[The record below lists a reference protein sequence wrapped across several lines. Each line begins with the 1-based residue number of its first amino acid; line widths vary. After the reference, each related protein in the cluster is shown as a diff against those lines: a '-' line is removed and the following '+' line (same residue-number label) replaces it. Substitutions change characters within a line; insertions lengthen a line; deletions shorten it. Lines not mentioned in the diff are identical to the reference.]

1 MNKLKR
7 IISLAFIIAFALSQ
21 FEYIKAESVEADMT
35 DARNAQKVV
44 ASEEAVKEEAKE
56 EAKAETVAGCQT
68 HDEAV
73 DELTKAMDEKM
84 YSLNEKNDD
93 YMLRINKVEKPQ
105 DYQNPSEY
113 KPHYQLSFTILNK
126 EKSFSDLDM
135 TNLAGLINDLYKEDK
150 IDRIKFTLNKDEGR
164 NLKDELA
171 NLDDEERKA
180 KINALIIDS
189 LEKSMLIGKDRK
201 LGTIDNKEGGIR
213 ISKAA
218 CDDKEAFLWL
228 RIPFRNA
235 IVNEIKD
242 KIEAQDI
249 TVNKNA
255 DVNWK
260 DGVKIKDSVADKQG
274 YQGHIDNA
282 VVTDESARD
291 TKTAGEKLGKI
302 KLKFTDDTELIL
314 ENQKLIVKEDK
325 KAEENNNTK
334 PNDKEKDNTKDNN
347 KKPDTKEKEAMP
359 ERKDKENNRNDRN
372 DRNDRYDRYN
382 KNKKSESNEKN
393 TRLSKNDKVDK
404 KETKTE
410 AKREE
415 KQDYGILAPA
425 QALRLVQHIDLP
437 QGEKGEAIR
446 ELIARGI
453 LSGVSDTEFKGKLAI
468 NRAMLAQ
475 VLMTIS
481 KDKSVGLIDY
491 EDIKGDEWYADAMT
505 WALTHGIYKG
515 YPDKTVKATQK
526 ITRQEFASVIYNFIK
541 EHNINMPK
549 VKDFNYKDQD
559 KIASWALD
567 QVKYMDELDL
577 VNGESQDNYNA
588 TSTYT
593 REELALTIYKIIKFI
608 ESK

>member
-35 DARNAQKVV
+35 DAKNAETVV
-44 ASEEAVKEEAKE
+44 ASEEVEKE

-68 HDEAV
+68 HDEAIK
-73 DELTKAMDEKM
+73 ELEEELDKKLESINTK
-84 YSLNEKNDD
+84 NND
-93 YMLRINKVEKPQ
+93 YMLRLNKVANVEENQ
-105 DYQNPSEY
+105 DPKSYVA
-113 KPHYQLSFTILNK
+113 HYQLSFTILDK
-126 EKSFSDLDM
+126 DKTFDSIDMMSLAGAISDL
-135 TNLAGLINDLYKEDK
+135 LIDK
-150 IDRIKFTLNKDEGR
+150 KVDKMRINEEKDID
-164 NLKDELA
+164 LA
-171 NLDDEERKA
+171 NTLTGTPEADYKHAISEMIIEGIKKSLKLNDET
-180 KINALIIDS
+180 
-189 LEKSMLIGKDRK
+189 K
-201 LGTIDNKEGGIR
+201 LGDMHKKESGIR
-213 ISKAA
+213 ISKKA
-218 CDDKEAFLWL
+218 CDDKEAFIWL

-242 KIEAQDI
+242 KIEAKDI

-260 DGVKIKDSVADKQG
+260 DGVKVKESVADKQG
-274 YQGHIDNA
+274 YQGHINNA
-282 VVTDESARD
+282 VITDESARD

-302 KLKFTDDTELIL
+302 KLKFTDDTELTL
-314 ENQKLIVKEDK
+314 DNQKLIVKEDK
-325 KAEENNNTK
+325 KVEDNNKDNTK
-334 PNDKEKDNTKDNN
+334 PDDKEKDNTKDNN
-347 KKPDTKEKEAMP
+347 KDNKKPDTKEKEEMP
-359 ERKDKENNRNDRN
+359 ERKDKKNH
-372 DRNDRYDRYN
+372 RY
-382 KNKKSESNEKN
+382 K
-393 TRLSKNDKVDK
+393 KNDKDDKRLTQDKNTKLSKKTDLDK
-404 KETKTE
+404 KETKSETKGE
-410 AKREE
+410 AKQE

-425 QALRLVQHIDLP
+425 QALRLVQHTDLP

-446 ELIARGI
+446 ELIARGV

-475 VLMTIS
+475 VLMNIS

-491 EDIKGDEWYADAMT
+491 EDIKGDEWYAEAMT

-515 YPDKTVKATQK
+515 YPDKTLKATQK

-559 KIASWALD
+559 KIASWALN
-567 QVKYMDELDL
+567 QVKYLDELNL
-577 VNGESQDNYNA
+577 VKGESLDNYNA
-588 TSTYT
+588 QGNYT

>member
-21 FEYIKAESVEADMT
+21 FEYVKAESVEADMT
-35 DARNAQKVV
+35 NAKNAETVV
-44 ASEEAVKEEAKE
+44 ASEEVEKEEAKE
-56 EAKAETVAGCQT
+56 EAKAETVATCKT

-73 DELTKAMDEKM
+73 EELTKAMDEKM
-84 YSLNEKNDD
+84 SKLNEKNND
-93 YMLRINKVEKPQ
+93 YILRISKVEEPK
-105 DYQNPSEY
+105 DYQDQSLDPAKHKS
-113 KPHYQLSFTILNK
+113 HYQLSFTIINK
-126 EKSFSDLDM
+126 EKSFSEIDM
-135 TNLAGLINDLYKEDK
+135 TNLAELINDLYKEDK
-150 IDRIKFTLNKDEGR
+150 IDRIKFTLNKDEGS
-164 NLKDELA
+164 NLKDKLA
-171 NLDDEERKA
+171 NLNDEQRKVE
-180 KINALIIDS
+180 INALIKRGLIN
-189 LEKSMLIGKDRK
+189 SMILGEGRK
-201 LGTIDNKEGGIR
+201 LGTIDNREGGIR
-213 ISKAA
+213 LSKKA

-242 KIEAQDI
+242 KIQAKDI

-274 YQGHIDNA
+274 YQGHIEHA
-282 VVTDESARD
+282 TVTDESARN
-291 TKTAGEKLGKI
+291 TKTAGVKSGNI
-302 KLKFTDDTELIL
+302 KLKFSDDTELTL

-325 KAEENNNTK
+325 KAEE
-334 PNDKEKDNTKDNN
+334 KELLPQRKDNENN
-347 KKPDTKEKEAMP
+347 KY
-359 ERKDKENNRNDRN
+359 DRY

-382 KNKKSESNEKN
+382 KDKKNESNEKN
-393 TRLSKNDKVDK
+393 TKESKNDKVA

-410 AKREE
+410 AKAEKTE
-415 KQDYGILAPA
+415 AKQDHGILAPA
-425 QALRLVQHIDLP
+425 QALRLVQHKDLP
-437 QGEKGEAIR
+437 QGEKGEATR

-515 YPDKTVKATQK
+515 YPDKTVKAAQN

-549 VKDFNYKDQD
+549 IKNFNYKDQD
-559 KIASWALD
+559 QIASWALN
-567 QVKYMDELDL
+567 QVKYLDEIGL
-577 VNGESQDNYNA
+577 VSGASTDTYNA
-588 TSTYT
+588 KGTYT
-593 REELALTIYKIIKFI
+593 REDLALTIYKIIKFI
-608 ESK
+608 ENK

>member
-35 DARNAQKVV
+35 DAKNVETVV
-44 ASEEAVKEEAKE
+44 ASEEVEKE

-68 HDEAV
+68 HDEAIE
-73 DELTKAMDEKM
+73 ELTKAMDEKM
-84 YSLNEKNDD
+84 SSLNEKNDD

-135 TNLAGLINDLYKEDK
+135 TGLAGLINDLYKEEK
-150 IDRIKFTLNKDEGR
+150 IDRLKFTLNKDEGR

-213 ISKAA
+213 ISKTA
-218 CDDKEAFLWL
+218 CDDKEAFIWL

-242 KIEAQDI
+242 KIEAKDI

-282 VVTDESARD
+282 VGTDESARD

-359 ERKDKENNRNDRN
+359 ERKDNENNRHN
-372 DRNDRYDRYN
+372 RNDRYDKRPT
-382 KNKKSESNEKN
+382 KDKN
-393 TRLSKNDKVDK
+393 TKQSKKTDLDKQ
-404 KETKTE
+404 ETKQET
-410 AKREE
+410 KQE

-425 QALRLVQHIDLP
+425 QALRLVKHTDLP

-453 LSGVSDTEFKGKLAI
+453 ISGVSDTEFKGKLAI

-491 EDIKGDEWYADAMT
+491 VDIKGDEWYAEAMT

-515 YPDKTVKATQK
+515 YPDKTLKATQN

-541 EHNINMPK
+541 EHKINMPK

-559 KIASWALD
+559 KIASWALN
-567 QVKYMDELDL
+567 QVKYVDELNL
-577 VNGESQDNYNA
+577 VNGENADNYNA
-588 TSTYT
+588 QGNYT

>member
-21 FEYIKAESVEADMT
+21 FECIKAESVEADMT
-35 DARNAQKVV
+35 DARNAQTVV
-44 ASEEAVKEEAKE
+44 ASEEAVKEEV
-56 EAKAETVAGCQT
+56 KAETVATCKT

-84 YSLNEKNDD
+84 SGLNEKNDD

-126 EKSFSDLDM
+126 EKSFSELDM
-135 TNLAGLINDLYKEDK
+135 TGLAGLINDLYKEDK
-150 IDRIKFTLNKDEGR
+150 IDRLKFTLNKDEGR

-213 ISKAA
+213 ISKKA
-218 CDDKEAFLWL
+218 CDNKEAFIWL

-242 KIEAQDI
+242 KIEAKDI
-249 TVNKNA
+249 TVNKN
-255 DVNWK
+255 DNVNWK

-274 YQGHIDNA
+274 YQGHLDHA
-282 VVTDESARD
+282 TVTDESARD
-291 TKTAGEKLGKI
+291 TKTAGEKSGKI
-302 KLKFTDDTELIL
+302 KLKFTDDTELTL

-334 PNDKEKDNTKDNN
+334 PNNKEKDNNQDNN
-347 KKPDTKEKEAMP
+347 KKPDTKEKEEMP
-359 ERKDKENNRNDRN
+359 ERKDNENNRNH
-372 DRNDRYDRYN
+372 RNDRYDRYN
-382 KNKKSESNEKN
+382 KDKKNESNDKN
-393 TRLSKNDKVDK
+393 TKLSKNDKVAK
-404 KETKTE
+404 KETKKE

-425 QALRLVQHIDLP
+425 QALRLVQHRDLSD
-437 QGEKGEAIR
+437 GEKGEAIR
-446 ELIARGI
+446 ELIARGV

-491 EDIKGDEWYADAMT
+491 EDIKGDEWYAEAMT

-541 EHNINMPK
+541 EHKINMQK

-567 QVKYMDELDL
+567 QVKYMDELGL

-588 TSTYT
+588 TSIYT
-593 REELALTIYKIIKFI
+593 REDLALSIYKIIRFI

>member
-35 DARNAQKVV
+35 DAKNAQTVV
-44 ASEEAVKEEAKE
+44 ASEEVVKEEV
-56 EAKAETVAGCQT
+56 KAETVAGCQT
-68 HDEAV
+68 HEEALE
-73 DELTKAMDEKM
+73 ELEEALKNKIESVNT
-84 YSLNEKNDD
+84 KNDD
-93 YMLRINKVEKPQ
+93 YVLRLNKLKDIDVKSN
-105 DYQNPSEY
+105 QNPANY
-113 KPHYQLSFTILNK
+113 VAHYELLFTIVNK
-126 EKSFSDLDM
+126 DKKFSDIDM
-135 TNLAGLINDLYKEDK
+135 DSLAGTITDLYREGKIDKLKFKLDEKEGNDLKTEIGNLNETQTKDAIKDMIYEGLKASMSLKEDTK
-150 IDRIKFTLNKDEGR
+150 
-164 NLKDELA
+164 
-171 NLDDEERKA
+171 
-180 KINALIIDS
+180 
-189 LEKSMLIGKDRK
+189 LESM
-201 LGTIDNKEGGIR
+201 NNHEGGIR
-213 ISKAA
+213 LSKKA
-218 CDDKEAFLWL
+218 CDDKEAFIWL

-249 TVNKNA
+249 TVNKN
-255 DVNWK
+255 DNVNWQ
-260 DGVKIKDSVADKQG
+260 DGVKIKDGVVDTNGG
-274 YQGHIDNA
+274 YQGHLDHA
-282 VVTDESARD
+282 TVTDESARD

-302 KLKFTDDTELIL
+302 KLKFTDDTELTL

-325 KAEENNNTK
+325 KAEDNNKDNTK
-334 PNDKEKDNTKDNN
+334 PDNKEKDNNQDNN

-359 ERKDKENNRNDRN
+359 ERKDNENH
-372 DRNDRYDRYN
+372 RNDRYN
-382 KNKKSESNEKN
+382 KDKKNESNEKN

-404 KETKTE
+404 KET
-410 AKREE
+410 KREE

-425 QALRLVQHIDLP
+425 QALRLVQHRDLP
-437 QGEKGEAIR
+437 EGEKGEAIR
-446 ELIARGI
+446 ELLARGV

-475 VLMTIS
+475 VLMSIS

-515 YPDKTVKATQK
+515 YPDKTLKATQK

-541 EHNINMPK
+541 EHKINMPK
-549 VKDFNYKDQD
+549 VRDFNYKDQD

-567 QVKYMDELDL
+567 QVKYMDELGL

-588 TSTYT
+588 TGTYT
-593 REELALTIYKIIKFI
+593 REDLALTIYKIIRFI

>member
-21 FEYIKAESVEADMT
+21 FECIKAESVEADMT
-35 DARNAQKVV
+35 DAKNAETVV
-44 ASEEAVKEEAKE
+44 ASEEVKKEEV
-56 EAKAETVAGCQT
+56 KAETVAGCQT
-68 HDEAV
+68 HEEAV

-84 YSLNEKNDD
+84 SSLNEKNDD

-105 DYQNPSEY
+105 DYQNQSLDPA
-113 KPHYQLSFTILNK
+113 KHKNHYQLSFTIINK
-126 EKSFSDLDM
+126 EKSFSEIDM

-150 IDRIKFTLNKDEGR
+150 IDRLKFTLNKDEGR

-201 LGTIDNKEGGIR
+201 LGTIDNREGGIR
-213 ISKAA
+213 LSKMA
-218 CDDKEAFLWL
+218 CDDKEAFIWL

-242 KIEAQDI
+242 KIEAKDI
-249 TVNKNA
+249 TVNKN
-255 DVNWK
+255 DNVNWK

-291 TKTAGEKLGKI
+291 TKTAGEKSGKI
-302 KLKFTDDTELIL
+302 KLKFTDDTELTL

-334 PNDKEKDNTKDNN
+334 PSDKEKDNTQDNN

-359 ERKDKENNRNDRN
+359 ERRDNENHRN
-372 DRNDRYDRYN
+372 DRYN
-382 KNKKSESNEKN
+382 KNKKNESNEKN
-393 TRLSKNDKVDK
+393 TKLSKNDKVYK
-404 KETKTE
+404 KETKIETKVE
-410 AKREE
+410 KTEE

-425 QALRLVQHIDLP
+425 QALRLVQHRDLP
-437 QGEKGEAIR
+437 DGEKGEAIR
-446 ELIARGI
+446 ELIARGV

-491 EDIKGDEWYADAMT
+491 EDIKGDEWYAEAMT

-541 EHNINMPK
+541 EHKINMPK

-567 QVKYMDELDL
+567 QVKYMDELGL

-593 REELALTIYKIIKFI
+593 REDLALTIYKIIRFI

>member
-21 FEYIKAESVEADMT
+21 FENIKAESVKAEAT
-35 DARNAQKVV
+35 DAKNVETV
-44 ASEEAVKEEAKE
+44 ITSEEEVKEEE
-56 EAKAETVAGCQT
+56 KAETVSGCKT

-84 YSLNEKNDD
+84 SKLNEKNDD
-93 YMLRINKVEKPQ
+93 YILRINKVEEPK
-105 DYQNPSEY
+105 DYQDQSLDPAKHKS
-113 KPHYQLSFTILNK
+113 HYQLSFTIINK
-126 EKSFSDLDM
+126 EKSFSEIDM
-135 TNLAGLINDLYKEDK
+135 TNLAELINDLYKEDK
-150 IDRIKFTLNKDEGR
+150 IDRIKFTLGKDEGK

-171 NLDDEERKA
+171 NLNDEQRKA
-180 KINALIIDS
+180 KINDLIIDS
-189 LEKSMLIGKDRK
+189 LEKSMLIGPNRK
-201 LGTIDNKEGGIR
+201 LGTIDNREGGVR
-213 ISKAA
+213 LSKKA
-218 CDDKEAFLWL
+218 CNDKEAFLWL

-242 KIEAQDI
+242 KIEAKDI
-249 TVNKNA
+249 TVNKN
-255 DVNWK
+255 DNVNWK

-282 VVTDESARD
+282 TVTDESARD

-302 KLKFTDDTELIL
+302 KLKFTDDTELTL
-314 ENQKLIVKEDK
+314 DNQKLIVKEDK
-325 KAEENNNTK
+325 KVEEKELLPQRKDNENNK
-334 PNDKEKDNTKDNN
+334 Y
-347 KKPDTKEKEAMP
+347 
-359 ERKDKENNRNDRN
+359 
-372 DRNDRYDRYN
+372 DRYDRHD
-382 KNKKSESNEKN
+382 
-393 TRLSKNDKVDK
+393 RNDKYDK
-404 KETKTE
+404 KQKTDKNSKKDKNIE
-410 AKREE
+410 SEEKEEKREE
-415 KQDYGILAPA
+415 KQDYGILAPL
-425 QALRLVQHIDLP
+425 QALRLVQHTDLP

-491 EDIKGDEWYADAMT
+491 LDIKGDEWYADAMT

-515 YPDKTVKATQK
+515 YPDKTVKAAQK

-541 EHNINMPK
+541 EHKINMPK
-549 VKDFNYKDQD
+549 VKNFNYKDQD
-559 KIASWALD
+559 KIASWALNA
-567 QVKYMDELDL
+567 VKYLDELGL
-577 VNGESQDNYNA
+577 VNGENAENYNA
-588 TSTYT
+588 QGTYS
-593 REELALTIYKIIKFI
+593 REDLALTIYKIIKFI

>member
-21 FEYIKAESVEADMT
+21 FECIKAESVEADMT
-35 DARNAQKVV
+35 DAKNAETVV
-44 ASEEAVKEEAKE
+44 ASEEVEKEEVKEEA
-56 EAKAETVAGCQT
+56 VAGCQT
-68 HDEAV
+68 HEEAV

-84 YSLNEKNDD
+84 SKLNEKNDD

-126 EKSFSDLDM
+126 EKSFSELDM
-135 TNLAGLINDLYKEDK
+135 TGLAGLINDLYKEDK
-150 IDRIKFTLNKDEGR
+150 IDRLKFTLNKDEGR

-201 LGTIDNKEGGIR
+201 LGTIDNREGGIR
-213 ISKAA
+213 LSKKA
-218 CDDKEAFLWL
+218 CGDKEAFIWL
-228 RIPFRNA
+228 RMPFRNA

-249 TVNKNA
+249 TVNKN
-255 DVNWK
+255 DNVNWK

-274 YQGHIDNA
+274 YQGHLDHA
-282 VVTDESARD
+282 TVTDESARD

-325 KAEENNNTK
+325 KAEDNNKDNTK
-334 PNDKEKDNTKDNN
+334 PDNKEKDNTK
-347 KKPDTKEKEAMP
+347 EKEEMP
-359 ERKDKENNRNDRN
+359 ERKDKENNRNDR
-372 DRNDRYDRYN
+372 YN
-382 KNKKSESNEKN
+382 KDKKNESNDKN
-393 TRLSKNDKVDK
+393 TRLSKNDKIDK

-410 AKREE
+410 AKTEA

-425 QALRLVQHIDLP
+425 QALRLVQHTDLP
-437 QGEKGEAIR
+437 DGEKGEAIR

-491 EDIKGDEWYADAMT
+491 EDIKGDEWYAEAMT

-515 YPDKTVKATQK
+515 YPDKTLKATQK

-541 EHNINMPK
+541 EHKINMPK

-567 QVKYMDELDL
+567 QVKYMDELGL

-588 TSTYT
+588 QGTYT
-593 REELALTIYKIIKFI
+593 REDLALTIYKIIRFI

>member
-35 DARNAQKVV
+35 DAKNAETIV
-44 ASEEAVKEEAKE
+44 ASEEVKKEEVKKE
-56 EAKAETVAGCQT
+56 EVKAETVAGCQT
-68 HDEAV
+68 HEDAIKELEEAL
-73 DELTKAMDEKM
+73 DKKLESINTK
-84 YSLNEKNDD
+84 NED
-93 YMLRINKVEKPQ
+93 YMLRLNKVANVEENQ
-105 DYQNPSEY
+105 DPNKYVT
-113 KPHYQLSFTILNK
+113 HYQLSFTILNK
-126 EKSFSDLDM
+126 EKTFEEINMMSLAGAISDLLIDKKVDTM
-135 TNLAGLINDLYKEDK
+135 RINEEKDINLVNTLTGMPEADYKHAISEM
-150 IDRIKFTLNKDEGR
+150 IIEGIKKSLKLN
-164 NLKDELA
+164 
-171 NLDDEERKA
+171 EET
-180 KINALIIDS
+180 
-189 LEKSMLIGKDRK
+189 K
-201 LGTIDNKEGGIR
+201 LGDMHTKESGIR

-218 CDDKEAFLWL
+218 CDDKEAFIWL

-242 KIEAQDI
+242 KIEAKDI
-249 TVNKNA
+249 TVNKN
-255 DVNWK
+255 DNVNWK

-274 YQGHIDNA
+274 YQGHLDHA
-282 VVTDESARD
+282 TVTDESARD
-291 TKTAGEKLGKI
+291 TKTAGKKLGKI
-302 KLKFTDDTELIL
+302 KLKFTDDTELTL

-325 KAEENNNTK
+325 KAEDNNTK
-334 PNDKEKDNTKDNN
+334 PNDKEKDNNQDNN
-347 KKPDTKEKEAMP
+347 KKPDTKEKEEMP
-359 ERKDKENNRNDRN
+359 ERKDNENNRNH
-372 DRNDRYDRYN
+372 RNDRYDRYN
-382 KNKKSESNEKN
+382 KDKKNESNDKN
-393 TRLSKNDKVDK
+393 TKLSKNDKVAK
-404 KETKTE
+404 KETKPE
-410 AKREE
+410 A

-425 QALRLVQHIDLP
+425 QALRLVQHRDLP
-437 QGEKGEAIR
+437 EGEKGEAIR
-446 ELIARGI
+446 ELIARGV

-491 EDIKGDEWYADAMT
+491 EDIKGDEWYAEAMT

-541 EHNINMPK
+541 EHKINMQK

-567 QVKYMDELDL
+567 QVKYMDELGL

-588 TSTYT
+588 TSIYT
-593 REELALTIYKIIKFI
+593 REDLALSIYKIIRFI

>member
-21 FEYIKAESVEADMT
+21 FECIKAESVEADMT
-35 DARNAQKVV
+35 DAKNAQMVV
-44 ASEEAVKEEAKE
+44 ASEEVKKEEV
-56 EAKAETVAGCQT
+56 KAETVAGCQT

-84 YSLNEKNDD
+84 SGLNEKNDD

-126 EKSFSDLDM
+126 EKSFSELDM
-135 TNLAGLINDLYKEDK
+135 TGLAGLINDLYKEDK
-150 IDRIKFTLNKDEGR
+150 IDRLKFTLNKDEGR

-213 ISKAA
+213 LSKKA
-218 CDDKEAFLWL
+218 CDNKEAFIWL
-228 RIPFRNA
+228 RMPFRNA

-274 YQGHIDNA
+274 YQGHLDHA
-282 VVTDESARD
+282 TVTDESARD
-291 TKTAGEKLGKI
+291 TKTAGEKHGKI

-359 ERKDKENNRNDRN
+359 ERKDNENH
-372 DRNDRYDRYN
+372 RNDRYN
-382 KNKKSESNEKN
+382 KDKKNESNEKN
-393 TRLSKNDKVDK
+393 TKLSKNDKVAK
-404 KETKTE
+404 KETKPETKTE
-410 AKREE
+410 A

-425 QALRLVQHIDLP
+425 QALRLVQHRDLP
-437 QGEKGEAIR
+437 EGEKGEAIR
-446 ELIARGI
+446 ELIARGV

-515 YPDKTVKATQK
+515 YPDKTLKATQK

-541 EHNINMPK
+541 EHKINMPK

-567 QVKYMDELDL
+567 QVKYMDELGL
-577 VNGESQDNYNA
+577 VNGESQDTYNA

-593 REELALTIYKIIKFI
+593 REDLALTIYKIIRFI

>member
-7 IISLAFIIAFALSQ
+7 IISLVFIIAFALSQ

-35 DARNAQKVV
+35 DAKNVETVV
-44 ASEEAVKEEAKE
+44 ASEEVEKE

-68 HDEAV
+68 HEDAIKELEEALKNKIESV
-73 DELTKAMDEKM
+73 NT
-84 YSLNEKNDD
+84 KNDD
-93 YMLRINKVEKPQ
+93 YMLRLNKVANVEENQ
-105 DYQNPSEY
+105 DPNKYVA
-113 KPHYQLSFTILNK
+113 HYQLSFTILDK
-126 EKSFSDLDM
+126 DKTFEEIDMMSLAGAISDL
-135 TNLAGLINDLYKEDK
+135 LIDKKVDKMRINEEKDIDLVNTLTGTPEADYKHAISEMIIEGIKKSLKLNDE
-150 IDRIKFTLNKDEGR
+150 T
-164 NLKDELA
+164 
-171 NLDDEERKA
+171 
-180 KINALIIDS
+180 
-189 LEKSMLIGKDRK
+189 K
-201 LGTIDNKEGGIR
+201 LGDMHTKESGIR

-218 CDDKEAFLWL
+218 CEDKEAFIWL

-255 DVNWK
+255 EVNWK
-260 DGVKIKDSVADKQG
+260 DGVKIKDSVANKQG
-274 YQGHIDNA
+274 YQGHIDHA
-282 VVTDESARD
+282 TVTDESARD
-291 TKTAGEKLGKI
+291 TKTVGEKSGKI
-302 KLKFTDDTELIL
+302 KLKFTDDTELTL

-334 PNDKEKDNTKDNN
+334 PSDKEKDNTQDNN

-359 ERKDKENNRNDRN
+359 ERKDKENNRNH
-372 DRNDRYDRYN
+372 RNDRYDRYN
-382 KNKKSESNEKN
+382 KDKKNESNEKN
-393 TRLSKNDKVDK
+393 TKLSKNDKVDK
-404 KETKTE
+404 KETKRE
-410 AKREE
+410 A

-425 QALRLVQHIDLP
+425 QALRLVQHRDLP
-437 QGEKGEAIR
+437 DGEKGEAIR
-446 ELIARGI
+446 ELIARGV

-505 WALTHGIYKG
+505 WALTYGIYKG

-541 EHNINMPK
+541 EHKINMPK
-549 VKDFNYKDQD
+549 VKNFNYKDQD

-567 QVKYMDELDL
+567 QVKYMDELGL

-593 REELALTIYKIIKFI
+593 REDLALSIYKIIRFI

>member
-35 DARNAQKVV
+35 DARNAQTVV
-44 ASEEAVKEEAKE
+44 ASEEVEKE

-68 HDEAV
+68 HEDAIK
-73 DELTKAMDEKM
+73 ELEESLKNKIESVNTK
-84 YSLNEKNDD
+84 NED
-93 YMLRINKVEKPQ
+93 YMLRLNKVANVEENQ
-105 DYQNPSEY
+105 DPNKYVA
-113 KPHYQLSFTILNK
+113 HYQLSFTILDK
-126 EKSFSDLDM
+126 DKTFEEIDMMSLAGAISDL
-135 TNLAGLINDLYKEDK
+135 LIDKKVDKMRINEEKDIDLVNTLTGTPEADYKHAISEMIIEGIKKSLKLNDE
-150 IDRIKFTLNKDEGR
+150 T
-164 NLKDELA
+164 
-171 NLDDEERKA
+171 
-180 KINALIIDS
+180 
-189 LEKSMLIGKDRK
+189 K
-201 LGTIDNKEGGIR
+201 LGDMHTKESGIR

-249 TVNKNA
+249 TVNKN
-255 DVNWK
+255 DNVNWQ

-274 YQGHIDNA
+274 YQGHLDHA
-282 VVTDESARD
+282 TVTDESNRD

-302 KLKFTDDTELIL
+302 KLKFTDDTELTL
-314 ENQKLIVKEDK
+314 ENQKLIVKEVK

-334 PNDKEKDNTKDNN
+334 PNNKEKDNTKDNN
-347 KKPDTKEKEAMP
+347 KKPDTKEKEEMP
-359 ERKDKENNRNDRN
+359 ERKDNENNRNH
-372 DRNDRYDRYN
+372 RNDRYDRYN
-382 KNKKSESNEKN
+382 KDKKNESNDKN
-393 TRLSKNDKVDK
+393 TKLSKNDKVAK
-404 KETKTE
+404 KETKPET
-410 AKREE
+410 KIEE

-425 QALRLVQHIDLP
+425 QALRLVQHRDLP
-437 QGEKGEAIR
+437 DGEKGEAIR
-446 ELIARGI
+446 ELIARGV

-491 EDIKGDEWYADAMT
+491 EDIKGDEWYAEAMT

-541 EHNINMPK
+541 EHKINMPK

-567 QVKYMDELDL
+567 QVKYMDELGL

-588 TSTYT
+588 QGTYT
-593 REELALTIYKIIKFI
+593 REDLALTIYKIIRFI

>member
-21 FEYIKAESVEADMT
+21 FEYVKAESVKADMT
-35 DARNAQKVV
+35 NAKNAETVV
-44 ASEEAVKEEAKE
+44 ASEEVAKE
-56 EAKAETVAGCQT
+56 EAKAEEKEEEAKKETVATCKT

-84 YSLNEKNDD
+84 SKLNEKNDD
-93 YMLRINKVEKPQ
+93 YILRISKVEEPK
-105 DYQNPSEY
+105 DYQDQSLDPS
-113 KPHYQLSFTILNK
+113 KHKSHYQLSFTIINK
-126 EKSFSDLDM
+126 EKSFSEIDM
-135 TNLAGLINDLYKEDK
+135 TNLAELINDLYKEDK

-171 NLDDEERKA
+171 KLDDEARKA
-180 KINALIIDS
+180 KISTLIKDG
-189 LEKSMLIGKDRK
+189 LISTMILGDGGRK
-201 LGTIDNKEGGIR
+201 LGTIFNKEGGVR
-213 ISKAA
+213 LSKKA
-218 CDDKEAFLWL
+218 CDNKEAFFWL

-242 KIEAQDI
+242 KIETKDI

-260 DGVKIKDSVADKQG
+260 DGVKIKDGVADPEDG
-274 YQGHIDNA
+274 YKKHINNA
-282 VVTDESARD
+282 KVTDESKRD
-291 TKTAGEKLGKI
+291 TKTAGVKSGNI
-302 KLKFTDDTELIL
+302 RLKFTDDTELTL

-325 KAEENNNTK
+325 KAEENN
-334 PNDKEKDNTKDNN
+334 
-347 KKPDTKEKEAMP
+347 KEKEQIP
-359 ERKDKENNRNDRN
+359 QIKDNENNKF
-372 DRNDRYDRYN
+372 DRYDRYD
-382 KNKKSESNEKN
+382 
-393 TRLSKNDKVDK
+393 RNDKNNKYDEHDRNDKYDK
-404 KETKTE
+404 KQKTDKNPKKDKNIE
-410 AKREE
+410 SEE
-415 KQDYGILAPA
+415 KQEEKQETIDYGILAPA
-425 QALRLVQHIDLP
+425 QALRLVQHTDLP

-446 ELIARGI
+446 ELLARGV
-453 LSGVSDTEFKGKLAI
+453 LSGVSDTKFKGKLTI

-475 VLMTIS
+475 VLLTIS

-549 VKDFNYKDQD
+549 IKNFNYKDQD
-559 KIASWALD
+559 QIASWALN
-567 QVKYMDELDL
+567 QVKYLDEIGL
-577 VNGESQDNYNA
+577 VSGASTDNYNA
-588 TSTYT
+588 KGTYT